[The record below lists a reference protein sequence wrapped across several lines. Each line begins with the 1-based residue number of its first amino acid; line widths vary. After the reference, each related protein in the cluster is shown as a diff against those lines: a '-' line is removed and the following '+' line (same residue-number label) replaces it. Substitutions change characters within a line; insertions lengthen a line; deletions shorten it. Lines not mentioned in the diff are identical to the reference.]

1 MKKMSV
7 VTGAVLMTASI
18 FAVDLST
25 NVSTEN
31 VTEQVE
37 EISILTD
44 DDLEENMKKEN
55 LIIRFFKKAFR
66 DMKEDAKAQHEV
78 DKANFNAVKAESKA
92 LWEEAKAMGNP
103 EKRKE
108 MKQAERNEQIKAANQ
123 RIKEAQAR
131 IEATK

>member
-31 VTEQVE
+31 VTEEVE

-55 LIIRFFKKAFR
+55 GMTYCLNQKH
-66 DMKEDAKAQHEV
+66 AK
-78 DKANFNAVKAESKA
+78 FS
-92 LWEEAKAMGNP
+92 
-103 EKRKE
+103 
-108 MKQAERNEQIKAANQ
+108 
-123 RIKEAQAR
+123 
-131 IEATK
+131 

>member
-7 VTGAVLMTASI
+7 VTGAVLMAASI

-31 VTEQVE
+31 VTEEVE

-44 DDLEENMKKEN
+44 DDLEENMKKENCKKEN

-66 DMKEDAKAQHEV
+66 DMKEDA
-78 DKANFNAVKAESKA
+78 
-92 LWEEAKAMGNP
+92 
-103 EKRKE
+103 
-108 MKQAERNEQIKAANQ
+108 
-123 RIKEAQAR
+123 
-131 IEATK
+131 

>member
-31 VTEQVE
+31 VTEEVE

-44 DDLEENMKKEN
+44 DDLEENMKKENCKKEN

-66 DMKEDAKAQHEV
+66 DMKEDA
-78 DKANFNAVKAESKA
+78 
-92 LWEEAKAMGNP
+92 
-103 EKRKE
+103 
-108 MKQAERNEQIKAANQ
+108 
-123 RIKEAQAR
+123 
-131 IEATK
+131 

>member
-1 MKKMSV
+1 MSV

-31 VTEQVE
+31 VTEEVE

-78 DKANFNAVKAESKA
+78 DKANFNAAKTESKA
-92 LWEEAKAMGNP
+92 QWEEAKARGNP
-103 EKRKE
+103 EK
-108 MKQAERNEQIKAANQ
+108 
-123 RIKEAQAR
+123 
-131 IEATK
+131 

>member
-7 VTGAVLMTASI
+7 VTGAVLITASI

-31 VTEQVE
+31 VTEEVE

-66 DMKEDAKAQHEV
+66 DMKEDAKVQHEV
-78 DKANFNAVKAESKA
+78 DKANFNAAKAESKA
-92 LWEEAKAMGNP
+92 QWEEAKARGNP
-103 EKRKE
+103 ENKNIVLKVDADVQTPS
-108 MKQAERNEQIKAANQ
+108 KQYVQYPKALAFINN
-123 RIKEAQAR
+123 
-131 IEATK
+131 

>member
-31 VTEQVE
+31 VTEEVE

-78 DKANFNAVKAESKA
+78 DKANFNAAKAESKA
-92 LWEEAKAMGNP
+92 QWEEAKARGNP
-103 EKRKE
+103 ENNMSNILKL
-108 MKQAERNEQIKAANQ
+108 
-123 RIKEAQAR
+123 
-131 IEATK
+131 

>member
-31 VTEQVE
+31 VTEEVE
-37 EISILTD
+37 EISIVTD
-44 DDLEENMKKEN
+44 DDLEENMKKENCKKEN

-66 DMKEDAKAQHEV
+66 DMKEDA
-78 DKANFNAVKAESKA
+78 
-92 LWEEAKAMGNP
+92 
-103 EKRKE
+103 
-108 MKQAERNEQIKAANQ
+108 
-123 RIKEAQAR
+123 
-131 IEATK
+131 

>member
-18 FAVDLST
+18 FAVNLST

-31 VTEQVE
+31 VTEE

-66 DMKEDAKAQHEV
+66 DMKEDAKALHEV
-78 DKANFNAVKAESKA
+78 DKANFNAAKAESKA
-92 LWEEAKAMGNP
+92 
-103 EKRKE
+103 
-108 MKQAERNEQIKAANQ
+108 Q
-123 RIKEAQAR
+123 
-131 IEATK
+131 